1 MSDAAKLAPS
11 LSLRKKKAG
20 GFVLI
25 PAHNRLII
33 KVSIPHKFLT
43 M

>member
-25 PAHNRLII
+25 SAHNHLII
-33 KVSIPHKFLT
+33 KVMIHHKFLV

>member
-11 LSLRKKKAG
+11 LSIRKKKAG

-25 PAHNRLII
+25 PAHNYLII
-33 KVSIPHKFLT
+33 NMRIPHKFLA

>member
-1 MSDAAKLAPS
+1 MSDAAKLAPP
-11 LSLRKKKAG
+11 LSLRKKKAD

-25 PAHNRLII
+25 PAHNYLII
-33 KVSIPHKFLT
+33 KMRLLHKFLT

>member
-11 LSLRKKKAG
+11 LSIRKKKAG

-25 PAHNRLII
+25 PAHNHLII
-33 KVSIPHKFLT
+33 KVRIPHKFLT